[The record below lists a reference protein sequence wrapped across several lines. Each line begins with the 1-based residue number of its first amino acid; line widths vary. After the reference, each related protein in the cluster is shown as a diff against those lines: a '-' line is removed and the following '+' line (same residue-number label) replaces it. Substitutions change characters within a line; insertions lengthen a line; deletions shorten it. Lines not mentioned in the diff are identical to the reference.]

1 MKYAFFPGCVLES
14 AAKEDYLATVAV
26 AKKLGIELEELDG
39 WTCCGASH
47 VQDIAP
53 EITLATNARNIALA
67 EEKGLNLLTVCNT
80 CTLMLREAK
89 NELDKNEKEKN
100 EVNKKLAQIG
110 KQYRGT
116 TDITHFLWVLI
127 RDYGLDKLKAK
138 VVKPLTGLRVA
149 EYYGCHILRP
159 QTELGFED
167 YQMPTSLADLIS
179 AIGATPIDFSRKLD
193 CCGFHAVYP
202 AHDSVMQMTGS
213 INKDAATEGADCVV
227 TPCPLCQMQL
237 DMFQKEAKEVVGG
250 GKDMPIVLVTRPKT
264 SGTRALFKQYAIN
277 GAEEADNKSLETD
290 NSGILIQSVAQNP
303 GAIGY
308 VALPYLLNNDTVD
321 SVSIDGVAPTLENT
335 YNGTYSVWGYEH
347 IYTSKEPKAAV
358 KAFIEYITGAD
369 YGKRIEELGYGVS
382 SKMQTKEVH

>member
-26 AKKLGIELEELDG
+26 AKQLGIELEELDG

-53 EITLATNARNIALA
+53 EVTLATNARNIALA

-89 NELDKNEKEKN
+89 NELDANEKEKN

-250 GKDMPIVLVTRPKT
+250 GKDMPILHMSQLVGLALGISPAEMGMPK
-264 SGTRALFKQYAIN
+264 RHL
-277 GAEEADNKSLETD
+277 TD
-290 NSGILIQSVAQNP
+290 
-303 GAIGY
+303 
-308 VALPYLLNNDTVD
+308 T
-321 SVSIDGVAPTLENT
+321 
-335 YNGTYSVWGYEH
+335 
-347 IYTSKEPKAAV
+347 AAV
-358 KAFIEYITGAD
+358 
-369 YGKRIEELGYGVS
+369 
-382 SKMQTKEVH
+382 TKFVG

>member
-80 CTLMLREAK
+80 CTLMLR
-89 NELDKNEKEKN
+89 
-100 EVNKKLAQIG
+100 
-110 KQYRGT
+110 RGT

-250 GKDMPIVLVTRPKT
+250 GKDMPILHMSQLVGLALGISPAEMGMPK
-264 SGTRALFKQYAIN
+264 RHL
-277 GAEEADNKSLETD
+277 TD
-290 NSGILIQSVAQNP
+290 
-303 GAIGY
+303 
-308 VALPYLLNNDTVD
+308 T
-321 SVSIDGVAPTLENT
+321 
-335 YNGTYSVWGYEH
+335 
-347 IYTSKEPKAAV
+347 AAV
-358 KAFIEYITGAD
+358 
-369 YGKRIEELGYGVS
+369 
-382 SKMQTKEVH
+382 TKFVG